1 MEHEKA
7 LSETRCGFVAIVGRP
22 NVGKSTLLNQL
33 LGEKLSITSK
43 KPQTTRHRLLGIKTI
58 GSLQVIYVDTP
69 GIHAKEL
76 RALNR
81 YMNRVALQSMRDVDV
96 VLFVVEGLRWTDEDE
111 YVFQRLTHLKCSIIL
126 VLNKVDLI
134 LDKKN
139 LLPYLKTLAEK
150 YAFFAII
157 PLSAK
162 RKNVVEKLEGV
173 MLPCLPFSPHYFPE
187 SQMTDQSHRF
197 RAAEVV
203 REKVMRAFGAELPY
217 STTVEIEKF
226 QLKPNAVVV
235 IHALILVEREGQKA
249 ILIGERGERL
259 KEIGIRSRMAIE
271 KFLKKQVHLKL
282 WIKVRAGWSDDE
294 RALKSLGYFDDASL

>member
-1 MEHEKA
+1 MSHEEA
-7 LSETRCGFVAIVGRP
+7 LIETRCGFVAIVGRP

-33 LGEKLSITSK
+33 FGEKLSITSK

-58 GSLQVIYVDTP
+58 DTLQIIYVDTP

-111 YVFQRLTHLKCSIIL
+111 YVFQRLTHLKCPIIL

-162 RKNVVEKLEGV
+162 RRNVVEKLEKL

-226 QLKPNAVVV
+226 QLKPNTVVV

-259 KEIGIRSRMAIE
+259 KEIGIRSRMGIE

-282 WIKVRAGWSDDE
+282 WVKVRAGWSDDE